1 MASNED
7 PPEREVKD
15 FRFQQLCRIRIFDQP
30 GNPIQGV
37 TQLVASSSLYGLTF
51 LGTTNGFKVIK
62 TSDLTDIDNRHA
74 SERTTL
80 VVPDPPF
87 RASIPVEGTVSH
99 LCLSCDEL
107 TLAVVVSLDSVVQIY
122 MYDVRGVANQG
133 QEAEPFQKIRM
144 RNSVLDLAWNPTQ
157 PTLIVVCMSDGT
169 AQLLEVTENLKI
181 VASLPPVV
189 AARSVCWSPKG
200 KQLVI
205 GTGNGTLM
213 QFDHELKKKRDW
225 DRPSVLP
232 EDQQFEVKGVA
243 WVSTYMFLAS
253 YFSSDGSDNQPTVIL
268 TSGSKD
274 GAPAFINF
282 EDPCYGNG
290 EGMACKMHFN
300 YISQW
305 EMVLCTSSTA
315 CETAI
320 VAKHFDNKNTFER
333 WTLDDAAR
341 AELPLTEDYADTFPL
356 GAAVDLSSQ
365 YAIPVGERSHPPSPL
380 FMLLS
385 TDGVLVTYYMMYS
398 HAEAPVIT
406 QPPQPLPAG
415 PVRKPQ
421 PSNTQGTIQK
431 DTAPIEARPQSQ
443 SGQTVASPAVSQGQS
458 SDSKASAFGFSA
470 SGSVGKSL
478 FGAPATQGFSFTSS
492 TSSSSAG
499 AGSIFGQNASA
510 TTQVGQSFLA
520 SALTA
525 PVTTAAAATIK
536 TGFAASSAAPSQFSF
551 KPQPSA
557 NFSFNAT
564 VTTPSA
570 PVSTKF
576 GGTTTAIS
584 SSFAPQSTSANN
596 TGFNFSFSSSS
607 TSSSGPDKTPVVS
620 AAPISSKPMATPTPA
635 TQSQVVFGTPTSSKP
650 STFTFGVSASSAAAF
665 GVKPT
670 AASTLPTFGVSAPPT
685 VSTQQGFGSVATSTL
700 PKFGLTAVATQA
712 GVTPASPA
720 VKPNLIAGTSGSA
733 VPSFGSTSVSSVP
746 TFGAKSTLAGVMP
759 SFGNLRSASNT
770 PSSQQSQAKPG
781 AGIAS
786 TQGPTASLQG
796 LLAEEKKTSM
806 SIPKPSP
813 APTAER
819 QEPSE
824 SKPVT
829 GLVTQNI
836 AVTDSSQKTLTS
848 NATSDSLNDTFSASI
863 AEEIAHFER
872 ELREFKQRAG
882 AVRETIG
889 SKADMQ
895 RLRNSTIEVSNFCG
909 EVKANTKEQSKEI
922 SDLKGLCLDCFA
934 MVEDCKMREQLNTDP
949 QYGLMMRNRA
959 LDPKSLSTMRDL
971 QQQQQLLDQGL
982 RDVDAILD
990 QEWQD
995 YQSRKKK
1002 KQGIKRP
1009 TTDGI
1014 YQVIKSNRNLIIRE
1028 KNQLC
1033 DLESQLKQL
1042 KLYNKNS
1049 TWKHPDSSRGPAE
1062 LSSLADSLLES
1073 PPKSPGNNK
1082 NTPRNYSLIP
1092 HKQAKLRE
1100 YLSRKTVAKVKS
1112 TRPENLSMSRLA
1124 STEKI
1129 RQALSRQSSPTKAP
1143 PPAEVRT
1150 ELKPSIQGRTI
1161 LRATSHNGARQLA
1174 SQGLHPLSPGKETGI
1189 KHQLNTQVKP
1199 NSYQQGL
1206 MFSNIGK
1213 TSSPMISFQPKVPQ
1227 NLKPS
1232 DSYPQFEDITPTTS
1246 SDVTEEEE
1254 DDDDDYEEEDDY
1266 DEEQDPDSE
1275 HDSEPLN
1282 RKIAERK
1289 PATGLPT
1296 AFSVK
1301 TTKPALLPT
1310 HGFGQGLSGFTSFSG
1325 GSQTAPVFGG
1335 GFQGLKT
1342 DNKTPTNTSTPKTA
1356 FKFGGDASSGFGGKN
1371 LFGQPPKTEE
1381 NKMEESKPISSPLL
1395 AKALS
1400 TESDEEEV
1408 DFGRSDVTKD
1418 QTNTDNK
1425 GPEKP
1430 ETESKSATAEA
1441 ESTTGKTAMS
1451 GLFGFGKSPS
1461 SQSLTDKSASKGVF
1475 GQSTSTGSSLFGQP
1489 TGNTASVTDASDK
1502 ATPTAGKPYELTNL
1516 VTGGSL
1522 FAQPFAHSGGLLDKS
1537 TKEEETE
1544 KSAPATT
1551 AATGLFGQSTT
1562 SSDGTGLFGKANSSQ
1577 ASATSAGGVFG
1588 QLTTSNA
1595 TTSEAT
1601 PTGQD
1606 SKMPAS
1612 TSAAGGIFKGEAV
1625 TTVSS
1630 NSGSGLFEQKPTT
1643 SGTGLFGQS
1652 SSTVSSAG
1660 QGLFGQQTTATSG
1673 MFGQTTVAPPS
1684 YSSSE
1689 SGLFGR
1695 PLTSG
1700 SGAFEQTS
1708 TATSFTGTGLFGQ
1721 QTSTSGSGL
1730 FGQQTTTSGSGL
1742 GLFGQKT
1749 TTSGSG
1755 SGLFGQQTTTQGSEA
1770 GLFGQQTTTSGS
1782 GGGLF
1787 GQQTTTSGSGAGL
1800 FGQQTTTSGS
1810 GGGLFGQQT
1819 TSVSGSFGQPSTS
1832 TSTSGSGLFGQSV
1845 TISTSGGGLFG
1856 TAGATTASTTG
1867 TGLFGQVSSTSITSS
1882 SGTGLFGQSGSGGF
1896 GQSSTGPKPSML
1908 GGLLSG
1914 TEDSP
1919 ATGST
1924 FGQGSPAKN
1933 LFGTPTGT
1941 SSSAFGQPA
1950 PLFGTSTAGTGFGN
1964 TSSSGGFGT
1973 SGGGLGFGGTA
1984 TTTSVSGFGQT
1995 NPGVFGQSTGS
2006 TSSPFGGGFGS
2017 APSGQSSGG
2026 LFGGGG
2032 SGGMFSGL
2040 GGKPSEDK
2048 AKTNVFGSAQSFG
2061 SSATPQTNLF
2071 GSQGPSTFR
2080 SGGGSSPFAGGGFSG
2095 GGSNVAS
2102 SGFGVAKTQSPGGF
2116 GGSPSFGGSPAFGGQ
2131 ASFGSSPGF
2140 GSAPTFGGGS
2150 TFGSGASFSNQLGSP
2165 QNTGSAGGF
2174 AGFASGSSPTFGGL
2188 AHSGDTTSFGALSQA
2203 SSGFGGFGG
2212 GGGGFGSSSG
2222 FGQSPSSSGNPSFTG
2237 YRS

>member
-1 MASNED
+1 MN
-7 PPEREVKD
+7 
-15 FRFQQLCRIRIFDQP
+15 F
-30 GNPIQGV
+30 
-37 TQLVASSSLYGLTF
+37 T
-51 LGTTNGFKVIK
+51 
-62 TSDLTDIDNRHA
+62 
-74 SERTTL
+74 
-80 VVPDPPF
+80 
-87 RASIPVEGTVSH
+87 
-99 LCLSCDEL
+99 
-107 TLAVVVSLDSVVQIY
+107 
-122 MYDVRGVANQG
+122 
-133 QEAEPFQKIRM
+133 
-144 RNSVLDLAWNPTQ
+144 
-157 PTLIVVCMSDGT
+157 
-169 AQLLEVTENLKI
+169 
-181 VASLPPVV
+181 
-189 AARSVCWSPKG
+189 VCWSPKG

-232 EDQQFEVKGVA
+232 EDQQYEVKGVT
-243 WVSTYMFLAS
+243 WISTYMFLAS

-300 YISQW
+300 YIPQW

-380 FMLLS
+380 FILLS

-398 HAEAPVIT
+398 HAEAPAIT
-406 QPPQPLPAG
+406 RPPQPLPAG

-421 PSNTQGTIQK
+421 PANTQGTVQK
-431 DTAPIEARPQSQ
+431 DAAPIETRPQAQ
-443 SGQTVASPAVSQGQS
+443 SGQPVASPVVSQGQS
-458 SDSKASAFGFSA
+458 SPASQGQSSAASLGQSSESKASAFGFSA
-470 SGSVGKSL
+470 SGSTGKSL

-492 TSSSSAG
+492 ASSSSAG

-520 SALTA
+520 SALSA
-525 PVTTAAAATIK
+525 PVTTAAAATTK
-536 TGFAASSAAPSQFSF
+536 TGFGATSAPPSQFSF
-551 KPQPSA
+551 KPQSSA

-570 PVSTKF
+570 PVSTAF
-576 GGTTTAIS
+576 GGTSSS
-584 SSFAPQSTSANN
+584 SSFAPQSTSANK

-607 TSSSGPDKTPVVS
+607 TTSSGPDKTLAVS
-620 AAPISSKPMATPTPA
+620 AAPISSKPAATPTPA
-635 TQSQVVFGTPTSSKP
+635 TQSSAVFGTPNASKP
-650 STFTFGVSASSAAAF
+650 STFTFGAAASPGAAF
-665 GVKPT
+665 GVKPS
-670 AASTLPTFGVSAPPT
+670 AASTLPTFGVSATSAVPT
-685 VSTQQGFGSVATSTL
+685 QPSFGSVATSTL
-700 PKFGLTAVATQA
+700 PKFGLTAVATPA
-712 GVTPASPA
+712 GTTRASPA
-720 VKPNLIAGTSGSA
+720 VKPNLTGGTSGSA
-733 VPSFGSTSVSSVP
+733 VPSFGSTPASSVP
-746 TFGAKSTLAGVMP
+746 TFGAKSTVAGVMP
-759 SFGNLRSASNT
+759 SFGNLISAGNT
-770 PSSQQSQAKPG
+770 PTSQQPQAKPST
-781 AGIAS
+781 GIAATKGS
-786 TQGPTASLQG
+786 NASLQG

-806 SIPKPSP
+806 GISKPSP

-819 QEPSE
+819 TQPTE

-848 NATSDSLNDTFSASI
+848 NSTSESLNDTFSASI
-863 AEEIAHFER
+863 AEEIAHFEK

-934 MVEDCKMREQLNTDP
+934 MVEDCKLREQLNSDP
-949 QYGLMMRNRA
+949 QYGHMMRTRA
-959 LDPKSLSTMRDL
+959 LDPKSLTTMRSL

-1028 KNQLC
+1028 KNQLS

-1049 TWKHPDSSRGPAE
+1049 TWKHPDTSRGPAE

-1073 PPKSPGNNK
+1073 PSKSPGVSK
-1082 NTPRNYSLIP
+1082 NTPKSYSLLP
-1092 HKQAKLRE
+1092 QKQAKLRE

-1129 RQALSRQSSPTKAP
+1129 RQALSRQSSPVKAP
-1143 PPAEVRT
+1143 PTAEFRP

-1174 SQGLHPLSPGKETGI
+1174 SQGLQPVSPGMETRLRQ
-1189 KHQLNTQVKP
+1189 QLNTQGKP
-1199 NSYQQGL
+1199 NSYQQGF

-1213 TSSPMISFQPKVPQ
+1213 ASSPVIGFQPKVPQ

-1232 DSYPQFEDITPTTS
+1232 DGYPQFEDITPTTS
-1246 SDVTEEEE
+1246 TDVTEEE
-1254 DDDDDYEEEDDY
+1254 DDDDDEDYDEDDDY
-1266 DEEQDPDSE
+1266 DEEQDIESE

-1289 PATGLPT
+1289 PATGPST
-1296 AFSVK
+1296 GFSVK

-1310 HGFGQGLSGFTSFSG
+1310 HGFGQGLSGFSNLSG
-1325 GSQTAPVFGG
+1325 GSQAAPVFGG
-1335 GFQGLKT
+1335 LQGVKT
-1342 DNKTPTNTSTPKTA
+1342 EDKTPTNTSTPKTA
-1356 FKFGGDASSGFGGKN
+1356 FKFGGDVTSGFGGKN
-1371 LFGQPPKTEE
+1371 LFGQPSKPEE
-1381 NKMEESKPISSPLL
+1381 NKNEEPKPVSSPLL

-1400 TESDEEEV
+1400 MESDEEEV
-1408 DFGRSDVTKD
+1408 NLAGSDITKE
-1418 QTNTDNK
+1418 QTNTENK
-1425 GPEKP
+1425 GPEKSEMEP
-1430 ETESKSATAEA
+1430 KSAAAAAET
-1441 ESTTGKTAMS
+1441 STGKPAMS
-1451 GLFGFGKSPS
+1451 GLFGFQKSPS
-1461 SQSLTDKSASKGVF
+1461 SQTLTDNTASKGVF
-1475 GQSTSTGSSLFGQP
+1475 GQSTTGSTLFGQS
-1489 TGNTASVTDASDK
+1489 TGKSAPVTDASDK
-1502 ATPTAGKPYELTNL
+1502 ALSTAGKPLTSL
-1516 VTGGSL
+1516 ATGGSL
-1522 FAQPFAHSGGLLDKS
+1522 FAQPIGSGGGLFDKS
-1537 TKEEETE
+1537 TKEKETE
-1544 KSAPATT
+1544 KSTPATT
-1551 AATGLFGQSTT
+1551 AATGLFVQSTT
-1562 SSDGTGLFGKANSSQ
+1562 SSSGTGLFGKTNSQ
-1577 ASATSAGGVFG
+1577 ATSEGGIFGQISTPSAT
-1588 QLTTSNA
+1588 
-1595 TTSEAT
+1595 TTSETT
-1601 PTGQD
+1601 PTGQE
-1606 SKMPAS
+1606 SKMPDS
-1612 TSAAGGIFKGEAV
+1612 TTAAGGIFGGKAV
-1625 TTVSS
+1625 TTASS
-1630 NSGSGLFEQKPTT
+1630 NSGSGLFEQKPTS
-1643 SGTGLFGQS
+1643 SGTGLFGQT
-1652 SSTVSSAG
+1652 STAVSSAG

-1673 MFGQTTVAPPS
+1673 MLGQTTVAPPS

-1700 SGAFEQTS
+1700 SGAFGQTS
-1708 TATSFTGTGLFGQ
+1708 TATSTTGTGLFGQ
-1721 QTSTSGSGL
+1721 TTSTSGSGL
-1730 FGQQTTTSGSGL
+1730 FGQQTTTSESGSGL
-1742 GLFGQKT
+1742 FGQQTTTAGSGVGLFGQKT
-1749 TTSGSG
+1749 TTSGS
-1755 SGLFGQQTTTQGSEA
+1755 
-1770 GLFGQQTTTSGS
+1770 
-1782 GGGLF
+1782 
-1787 GQQTTTSGSGAGL
+1787 GL

-1819 TSVSGSFGQPSTS
+1819 TSSGSGLFGQQTTTTGSGLFGQQTTTTGSGLFGQQTTTTGSGLFGQQTTTVSGSFGQPSTS
-1832 TSTSGSGLFGQSV
+1832 TSGSGLFGQPA
-1845 TISTSGGGLFG
+1845 TTSTSGGGLFG
-1856 TAGATTASTTG
+1856 TAGGTTASTTG
-1867 TGLFGQVSSTSITSS
+1867 TGLFGQVSSASATTS

-1896 GQSSTGPKPSML
+1896 GQSSTGSKPSVL
-1908 GGLLSG
+1908 GGLLTGSD
-1914 TEDSP
+1914 DSP
-1919 ATGST
+1919 TTSSA

-1933 LFGTPTGT
+1933 LFGQQTGT
-1941 SSSAFGQPA
+1941 SSSAPAFGQPA
-1950 PLFGTSTAGTGFGN
+1950 PLFGTSTAGTGFGG
-1964 TSSSGGFGT
+1964 TSTSGGFVT

-1995 NPGVFGQSTGS
+1995 NQGVFGQSTGG

-2017 APSGQSSGG
+2017 APSGQSPGG
-2026 LFGGGG
+2026 LFGGGS

-2061 SSATPQTNLF
+2061 SSTTPQTNLF
-2071 GSQGPSTFR
+2071 GSQSPSTLR

-2102 SGFGVAKTQSPGGF
+2102 SGFGIAKTQSPGGF

-2131 ASFGSSPGF
+2131 ASFGSSPSF
-2140 GSAPTFGGGS
+2140 GSAPAFGGGS

-2165 QNTGSAGGF
+2165 QNTGGTGGF
-2174 AGFASGSSPTFGGL
+2174 AGYVIYFPL
-2188 AHSGDTTSFGALSQA
+2188 A
-2203 SSGFGGFGG
+2203 SSTGFGGGFGGGG

-2222 FGQSPSSSGNPSFTG
+2222 FGQSSSSGGNPSFTG